1 MRKMLLVAKRE
12 YRFTVRRKGFIIAT
26 VGMPVFFALLWGIV
40 GGVAL
45 LSVRQSRAKVDT
57 VGIVDESGLLQLE
70 LLPVIQ
76 KEAIPVDGGAGPLGR
91 KAAEVALPEGGVE
104 FRQFTSADAAREA
117 FLGQEIRGYYVVP
130 RDFLETGRVEL
141 DIRKGGFTSDNQPGW
156 NLLRRLVAASLV
168 AGKLPEEYAKRV
180 WLPPALDTK
189 PLKADGSPDKAG
201 ALGEVSSFIV
211 PYVFS
216 LLFMVSLMISSGYLL
231 QGVAEEKE
239 NRVIEVMLSS
249 VSHKELLAGKVLGLC
264 AAGLTQFGVW
274 ILMGAV
280 PAIYFFPDLDLRWSQ
295 LLIAL
300 LFFVLGFTLYGAL
313 MGGLG
318 SLGNNF
324 RESQQTSMVVSLSAV
339 LPLLFMM
346 PILTQPNGT
355 LARVLSYIPLT
366 APVTIVLRTSAT
378 RVPWWD
384 ILLSAAIMFGS
395 LFVFIRIA
403 AKLFRLGTLMYGKRP
418 GAVEIAR
425 WLRES

>member
-1 MRKMLLVAKRE
+1 MKKMLLVAKRE
-12 YRFTVRRKGFIIAT
+12 YRSTVRRKGFIIAT
-26 VGMPVFFALLWGIV
+26 VGMPLFFALIWGIV
-40 GGVAL
+40 GGTAL
-45 LSVRQSRAKVDT
+45 LTVHQSRAKVDT
-57 VGIVDESGLLQLE
+57 MGIVDESGLLQLE

-76 KEAIPVDGGAGPLGR
+76 REAIPADGGAGPLGR
-91 KAAEVALPEGGVE
+91 KAAEAALPVGGVE
-104 FRQFTSADAAREA
+104 FRQFESAVAARDA
-117 FLGQEIRGYYVVP
+117 FISQEIRGYYTVP

-156 NLLRRLVAASLV
+156 NLLRRLVVASLV
-168 AGKLPEEYAKRV
+168 AGKLPEETAKRV
-180 WLPPALDTK
+180 WLPPALDTN

-201 ALGEVSSFIV
+201 ALGEISSFAV

-216 LLFMVSLMISSGYLL
+216 LLFMISLMTSSGYLL

-249 VSHKELLAGKVLGLC
+249 VSHNELLAGKVLGLC
-264 AAGLTQFGVW
+264 AAGLTQLGVW
-274 ILMGAV
+274 ILMGVAPAV
-280 PAIYFFPDLDLRWSQ
+280 YFFPDLDLRWSQ

-300 LFFVLGFTLYGAL
+300 LFFVLGFTLFGAL

-324 RESQQTSMVVSLSAV
+324 RESQQTAMVASLSAV
-339 LPLLFMM
+339 IPLLLIM
-346 PILTQPNGT
+346 PILMQPNGT
-355 LARVLSYIPLT
+355 LARILSYVPLT
-366 APVTIVLRTSAT
+366 APVTIVLRIGAT

-384 ILLSAAIMFGS
+384 ILLSAAILFGS
-395 LFVFIRIA
+395 LFLFIRIA

-418 GAVEIAR
+418 SVVEIVR